1 MEKRINVSIARNEY
15 FLTRDIYRILK
26 HTIKAPC
33 IMDPKYVSMG
43 VSYSGDEAV
52 VYNYNFDLFLHH
64 CGYYQYGISVHT
76 RIPYSFEELEATVI
90 EKVKDTVIV
99 GTRISKRKVYK

>member
-1 MEKRINVSIARNEY
+1 MEKRINVSLARNEC

-33 IMDPKYVSMG
+33 VMDPKCVSMG

-52 VYNYNFDLFLHH
+52 VYNYYFDLFPDN
-64 CGYYQYGISVHT
+64 YGCFKYSISVCT
-76 RIPYSFEELEATVI
+76 RIPYFFEELEATVI
-90 EKVKDTVIV
+90 EKVKDTIRV

>member
-1 MEKRINVSIARNEY
+1 MEYRINFLARNEY

-26 HTIKAPC
+26 HIIKIPYV
-33 IMDPKYVSMG
+33 MDPKYVSMG

-64 CGYYQYGISVHT
+64 CGYYQYCISVHT

-90 EKVKDTVIV
+90 EKVKDTIRV
-99 GTRISKRKVYK
+99 GTKISKRKVYK

>member
-1 MEKRINVSIARNEY
+1 MEERINVSLARNEY
-15 FLTRDIYRILK
+15 FLKRDIYRILK

-33 IMDPKYVSMG
+33 VMDPKCVSMG

-52 VYNYNFDLFLHH
+52 VFNYNFDLLPNHH
-64 CGYYQYGISVHT
+64 GCYQYSVSVRT

-99 GTRISKRKVYK
+99 GTKVRRRKVYK